1 MKILIFNWRDIKNPE
16 AGGAEVFTHENAKRW
31 VKNGNE
37 VTLFTSEFKGCDNK
51 EVIDGVRI
59 IRAGTKY
66 SVYRKAKGYY
76 KRYFSKEGFD
86 VVIDEIN
93 TRPFL
98 TPKFV
103 NKGEKIIALIHQLA
117 REYWWYETPF
127 PIDFMGY
134 YFLENKWLRNYGD
147 IPTVTVSESTKRD
160 LLDLGFKNVMVV
172 PEGLNFKPPDNANKK
187 EENPVVIYVGRLKR
201 AKRPDHA
208 IKAFEM
214 VKKSIDCQLIL
225 AGGTAADD
233 PESEQVLG
241 EVTKRAEGD
250 SDIHVLL
257 VPPERDIEINALQR
271 AATVIIQKS
280 LKEGFG
286 LTISEA
292 LWKGKPVVASAVGGI
307 PLQIKNKF
315 TGLLCYSVEGAA
327 YDLKQLLSNPEY
339 AHWLGHN
346 GTEHVKQNFL
356 ITSQLKDYL
365 LVFLSLGRASDVIY
379 L

>member
-214 VKKSIDCQLIL
+214 VKKEMPEAHLWIVGDGYLRKDLENGACDGVTFFGYVSEREKIELLSKAWVLVNPSVREGWGINIIEANACGTPCIAYDVPGLRDSIIDEETGIL
-225 AGGTAADD
+225 VEENGNVKRLAETMMR
-233 PESEQVLG
+233 VL
-241 EVTKRAEGD
+241 EDKELREKLST
-250 SDIHVLL
+250 
-257 VPPERDIEINALQR
+257 NALMHS
-271 AATVIIQKS
+271 KS
-280 LKEGFG
+280 FSWHK
-286 LTISEA
+286 
-292 LWKGKPVVASAVGGI
+292 SAVEFLKAI
-307 PLQIKNKF
+307 
-315 TGLLCYSVEGAA
+315 GAERPFNISA
-327 YDLKQLLSNPEY
+327 
-339 AHWLGHN
+339 
-346 GTEHVKQNFL
+346 
-356 ITSQLKDYL
+356 
-365 LVFLSLGRASDVIY
+365 
-379 L
+379 